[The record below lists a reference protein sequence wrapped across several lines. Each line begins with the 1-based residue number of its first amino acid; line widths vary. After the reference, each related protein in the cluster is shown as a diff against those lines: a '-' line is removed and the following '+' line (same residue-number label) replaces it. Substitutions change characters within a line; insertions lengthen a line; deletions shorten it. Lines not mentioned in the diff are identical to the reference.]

1 MDAAPHEHT
10 AQWRYQLRR
19 ETPMFH
25 TTNLPLDSSVEDAV
39 AAFIDVLGA
48 DAVVTDPDALREY
61 RDPYTYRE
69 SDVWDASAAVMPE
82 TVEQVQEVVRI
93 ANQYGVPL
101 WTFSQGRNNT
111 YGGPAPRVKGAVVV
125 NLRKMNRV
133 LEVNE
138 ELAYAVVE
146 PGVRWFDLYDA
157 LEAAGGRTWTS
168 IPDLGWGSVIG
179 NCTEYGRGYTP
190 LGDHAENVCGMEVV
204 LPDGSLVRTGM
215 WAMDDSGAAHVYR
228 HAFGPQLQ
236 GLFFSS
242 GLGIVTKIGF
252 WLQRRP
258 ETYAS
263 CWAEFS
269 GDDALE
275 AATDTLRELM
285 LDRTIINYP
294 VLLRGVHLDDDG
306 NPGFGADKTRWLAR
320 FALYGSQ
327 EVVDAHWHTV
337 ERTLGAIPTVELRR
351 RDYAGTDRTSH
362 AGHEDRVMA
371 GIPDMDILDLFK
383 SVYGEDTAHLDFS
396 PVGALRGKEVVAN
409 AHLVAELYDQTGE
422 QFFSGLM
429 LSPRSVIH
437 ISTAF
442 FDPHDEAQT
451 AAVYANYDRM
461 VEVMAARGY
470 PVYRTNLHHMD
481 LIASTFDFNDHALL
495 RLNER
500 LKDALDPNGILQPG
514 KSGIWAQ
521 RFRDEPGA

>member
-1 MDAAPHEHT
+1 MSSTITLPRDAAI
-10 AQWRYQLRR
+10 
-19 ETPMFH
+19 
-25 TTNLPLDSSVEDAV
+25 DDALTD
-39 AAFIDVLGA
+39 FIAVLGR
-48 DAVVTDPDALREY
+48 DSVVTDPAAVREF
-61 RDPYTYRE
+61 RDPYTFRG
-69 SDVWDASAAVMPE
+69 SDEWDASAVVMPE
-82 TVEQVQEVVRI
+82 SVEQVQEVVRI
-93 ANQYGVPL
+93 ANRHGVPL
-101 WTFSQGRNNT
+101 WTFSQGRNYT
-111 YGGPAPRVKGAVVV
+111 YGGPAPRVKGSVIV
-125 NLRKMNRV
+125 NLRKLDRV

-138 ELAYAVVE
+138 DLAYAVVE

-168 IPDLGWGSVIG
+168 IPDLGWGSVVA
-179 NCTEYGRGYTP
+179 NCTEYGRGYTA

-204 LPDGSLVRTGM
+204 LPDGTLVRTGM
-215 WAMDDSGAAHVYR
+215 WAMEGSEAGHVYR

-258 ETYAS
+258 EVYAS

-269 GDDALE
+269 GDEALE
-275 AATDTLRELM
+275 AATDALRELM

-294 VLLRGVHLDDDG
+294 TVMRGVRLDADG
-306 NPGFGADKTRWLAR
+306 NPSFVENKTEWLAR

-327 EVVDAHWHTV
+327 DVVDAQWRNV
-337 ERTLGAIPTVELRR
+337 EHLLGNIPTVSLRR
-351 RDYAGTDRTSH
+351 RDYDGADRTSH

-396 PVGALRGKEVVAN
+396 PVGPLRGREVVEN
-409 AHLVAELYDQTGE
+409 ARLVAELYDQSGE

-437 ISTAF
+437 ISTVF
-442 FDPHDEAQT
+442 FDPNDEEQT
-451 AAVYANYDRM
+451 AAIYANY
-461 VEVMAARGY
+461 EKMAEIMGSRGY
-470 PVYRTNLHHMD
+470 PVYRTNLQHMD
-481 LIASTFDFNDHALL
+481 LVASQFDFNDHALL

-514 KSGIWAQ
+514 KSGVWAR
-521 RFRDEPGA
+521 RFREQGQS